1 MINNIHRVI
10 EYVTFWGFKKS
21 FPYFWLHWVLV
32 SAFGIFCC
40 STQVSSLFSVGALT
54 PEYMGPVVVTHR
66 LSCPIARGLLVPQ
79 PGIEPTSPALEGGF
93 LTTGCG
99 YCSVAPWTVAT
110 RLLCPW
116 NFPGK
121 NIGVGSHSLL
131 QGIFPIQGLNPSP
144 LHCSQILYLLSHK
157 GPPVFYTWHNCLEGH
172 PKYCMYQNHSFSLL
186 SSIPWKSFWKEN
198 KHSFPNNHSG
208 LIDFFYIQ
216 GTIS

>member
-1 MINNIHRVI
+1 MYSFIYLIL
-10 EYVTFWGFKKS
+10 VT
-21 FPYFWLHWVLV
+21 
-32 SAFGIFCC
+32 ACRIFTVCGLGSC
-40 STQVSSLFSVGALT
+40 GTWA
-54 PEYMGPVVVTHR
+54 PEHAGSVVVTCKF
-66 LSCPIARGLLVPQ
+66 SCSTACGSLVPQ

-93 LTTGCG
+93 LTTGCC

-186 SSIPWKSFWKEN
+186 SSIP
-198 KHSFPNNHSG
+198 
-208 LIDFFYIQ
+208 
-216 GTIS
+216 